1 MELRVRSE
9 VAAALAGGEP
19 VVALESTLISHGLPR
34 PDNLAVAERI
44 EQVVRSAGAQPATV
58 AVLDGVAHVG
68 LDRDELVTVAG
79 DQGIAKLSERDLA
92 VAAGLGRN
100 GATTVAA
107 TAALANRAGIAVFA
121 TGGVGGVHR
130 GAAQTWDVSADLHA
144 LSRTPIVLVCAGVKS
159 ILDVPATLERLESLG
174 VIVVGYRTDRF
185 AGFYRSDSGQPVPW
199 TVDTVE
205 QVAAIHRARLA
216 LGVPSALV
224 VANPLPEAEQL
235 DGELHDAALSTGLQL
250 AAEAGVSGRDLTPFL
265 LSHFHEATGGR
276 SLEVNIALV
285 VRNVE
290 LAAGIATAIAGLGS
304 ASPNR

>member
-1 MELRVRSE
+1 
-9 VAAALAGGEP
+9 
-19 VVALESTLISHGLPR
+19 
-34 PDNLAVAERI
+34 
-44 EQVVRSAGAQPATV
+44 
-58 AVLDGVAHVG
+58 
-68 LDRDELVTVAG
+68 VAG